1 MSKIFEAVSLLRKD
15 YPVILLCRV
24 LGVSTSGYYAYLK
37 RPKLPASTEEKE
49 TLKAIKKVYYTEK
62 GTYGSK
68 RISKVLKAGGKIVNH
83 KRVARLM
90 KEANL
95 KATVRLPKTN
105 EESKGKAS
113 GYVYPNLL
121 ERNFEAYHPNQK
133 WVTDMTEVIYKGEKL
148 YISALMDLFNRE
160 IIAFKMGLSP
170 NTQLIEDTIKAAKKK
185 RKLKTLEG
193 VLIHSDQGSVYRSL
207 MYQGLKQEM
216 NFTPSM
222 SRKGNCWDNAVIE
235 SFFSHLK
242 TEFPCFYPV
251 NKDSLT
257 LQANLL
263 KYIKRYNEKRIH
275 SKIGFVSPKQYLK
288 DYLKSA

>member
-1 MSKIFEAVSLLRKD
+1 MRKG
-15 YPVILLCRV
+15 YPVVLLCRV
-24 LGVSTSGYYAYLK
+24 LEVSPSGYYAYLK
-37 RPKLPASTEEKE
+37 RPKRSASSEEKD
-49 TLKAIKKVYYTEK
+49 TLKAIKKVYRAEK

-68 RISKVLKAGGKIVNH
+68 RISKALKADGKIVNH

-105 EESKGKAS
+105 EETKGKAA
-113 GYVYPNLL
+113 GFVYPNLL

-160 IIAFKMGLSP
+160 IIAFKIGLSP
-170 NTQLIEDTIKAAKKK
+170 NKQLIEDTIKAAKKK

-193 VLIHSDQGSVYRSL
+193 ILIHSDQGSVYRSL
-207 MYQGLKQEM
+207 MYHGLRQELK
-216 NFTPSM
+216 FTSSM

-235 SFFSHLK
+235 SFFSQLK

-251 NKDSLT
+251 NKDSNT
-257 LQANLL
+257 LQTNLL

-275 SKIGFVSPKQYLK
+275 SKIGYVSPKQFLE
-288 DYLKSA
+288 DYLKAA